1 MQHPFVEH
9 LFDLFEQSGALEME
23 YASPEGSLRLA
34 RAAGAGPAQTP
45 TQRAVATAAAPAMPA
60 HPARHGLAAP
70 LSGNF
75 FRASAPDAAPFA
87 QVGSIVEPGQVL
99 GLIETMKMLNEVEAD
114 RAGRIVSFA
123 IDNGQAVQAGAVLLV
138 IEALESAHV

>member
-23 YASPEGSLRLA
+23 FVSPEGSLRLA
-34 RAAGAGPAQTP
+34 RAAGAAPARP
-45 TQRAVATAAAPAMPA
+45 AVATAAAPAMPA
-60 HPARHGLAAP
+60 HPARHALAAP

-123 IDNGQAVQAGAVLLV
+123 IDNGQAVQAGAALLV